1 MERLVGA
8 LPGPYMH
15 HLIYTYKNDV
25 RTYVTRSSW
34 YVVLELSPA
43 QLGVPCARTV
53 RQPGGALSLCAP
65 ARPPESLPAILSM
78 ATTGHRHAACRPVC
92 CAHARLYSAKSSE
105 AKAYIHT
112 RIHIHGSDGWTPR
125 PAVCW
130 TLRANNRRALAL
142 LVFGT
147 EETRSTTRGSGNVT
161 FPAGRRR
168 LPWPPTSPH
177 VRRRWLAA
185 GYRQRRR
192 GSEAARPCTR

>member
-25 RTYVTRSSW
+25 RTYVTRSSS

-53 RQPGGALSLCAP
+53 SPARWSTVTVC
-65 ARPPESLPAILSM
+65 ARPPARRRACQLSM

-105 AKAYIHT
+105 AKAYIHASQAYIFT
-112 RIHIHGSDGWTPR
+112 GLMDGR

-130 TLRANNRRALAL
+130 TLRANNRRALACWCL
-142 LVFGT
+142 
-147 EETRSTTRGSGNVT
+147 E
-161 FPAGRRR
+161 
-168 LPWPPTSPH
+168 
-177 VRRRWLAA
+177 
-185 GYRQRRR
+185 RRR
-192 GSEAARPCTR
+192 GRPPAGM